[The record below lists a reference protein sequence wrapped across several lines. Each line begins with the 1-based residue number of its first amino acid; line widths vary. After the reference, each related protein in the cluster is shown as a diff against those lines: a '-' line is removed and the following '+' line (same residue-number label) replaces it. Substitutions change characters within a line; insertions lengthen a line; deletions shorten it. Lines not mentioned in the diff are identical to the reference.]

1 MTKAYVVMKQRWSPI
16 VITRARPHAVFM
28 DREKAVASAKA
39 MDRKAQLYHYWV
51 ESVDL
56 VNGETK

>member
-1 MTKAYVVMKQRWSPI
+1 MTKAYVVMKQHWSPI
-16 VITRARPHAVFM
+16 AITYARPHAVFLSSA
-28 DREKAVASAKA
+28 EAKASAKA
-39 MDRKAQLYHYWV
+39 LNKKAQRNHYWV